1 MSRVVRKETLNK
13 YTRPGRISDLEIMK
27 SKFSIDQ
34 AAVELSIKFH
44 IKSR

>member
-13 YTRPGRISDLEIMK
+13 YKSLGWILDLKILK
-27 SKFSIDQ
+27 SLFSINQ
-34 AAVELSIKFH
+34 AVVELSIKLH